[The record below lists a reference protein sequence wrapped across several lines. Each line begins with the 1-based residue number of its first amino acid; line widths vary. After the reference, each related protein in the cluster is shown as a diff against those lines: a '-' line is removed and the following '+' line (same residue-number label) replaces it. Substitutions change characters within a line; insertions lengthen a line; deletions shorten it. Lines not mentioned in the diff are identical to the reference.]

1 MGFVVAGVDD
11 PGTALWFSLP
21 RSTPAA
27 TAYLSFPK
35 TAQWFP
41 IFLAYSTGSVSRDDR
56 PDL

>member
-1 MGFVVAGVDD
+1 MTPERRFGA
-11 PGTALWFSLP
+11 SLP

-27 TAYLSFPK
+27 TAPAASAYLSFPQ